1 MTVGVLVLAHAPLGS
16 ALLDVARHIVGNMPA
31 QIRMVEFDHGP
42 TAEATR
48 ARAARC
54 MRDLDTGEGVLVLTD
69 LFGATPSNIAASLG
83 DQGVDYRWLAGINLP
98 MLLRVINYEEL
109 SLTELYAVAENGA
122 HGGVVNDRARP

>member
-1 MTVGVLVLAHAPLGS
+1 MSVGVLVLAHAPLGS
-16 ALLDVARHIVGNMPA
+16 ALLHAARQIVGRVPA

-48 ARAARC
+48 ARAARNLNE
-54 MRDLDTGEGVLVLTD
+54 LDTGEGVLVLTD

-109 SLTELYAVAENGA
+109 SLGELYAVAENGA